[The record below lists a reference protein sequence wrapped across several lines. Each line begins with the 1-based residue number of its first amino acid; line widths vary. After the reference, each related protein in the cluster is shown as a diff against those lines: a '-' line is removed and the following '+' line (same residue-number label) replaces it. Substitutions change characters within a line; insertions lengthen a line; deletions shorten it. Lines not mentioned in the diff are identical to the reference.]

1 VDAVAGAQFC
11 FVGQH
16 LNGTNG
22 TFLELTHHWNTL
34 HVSNFQLM
42 IPFIFFYHYLILYHK
57 KNMKTFIHMHTS
69 PEILIFV
76 FHGYCTNQLKSTA
89 VKIKAF
95 NYMFIHK
102 YTSP

>member
-1 VDAVAGAQFC
+1 
-11 FVGQH
+11 
-16 LNGTNG
+16 
-22 TFLELTHHWNTL
+22 
-34 HVSNFQLM
+34 
-42 IPFIFFYHYLILYHK
+42 
-57 KNMKTFIHMHTS
+57 MKTFIHMHTS